1 MKKDEHEIINKPNE
15 QISQTKINIKDKINN
30 SYLELIKNK
39 QYINI
44 NDLDEWKNNI
54 LTNIYLELDKLND
67 YKEKNSETIIVNDN
81 KIKTGIKIE
90 SKNELN
96 CFTSKDIQEENK
108 EITRNF
114 QNETYNYM
122 NINEKVENDI
132 AAFFLKDVARISRIA
147 YNEGKNLFKIM
158 KEKYIQ
164 LKNEKN
170 KIEKEIFNKEFSSWV
185 KKFEKEE
192 NIKEYEN
199 ILKKVNLFQKKES
212 IKNQE
217 FLSKLFYDLTIMYF
231 HCNISFPSVE
241 INFKSEEDFNSE
253 KMIDFINRGKN
264 RKVNFVIL
272 PSLISNGNYLQ
283 NGKSWVFTF
292 TKNTFKFDDSIN
304 KYLKDLI
311 KKYKIED
318 LDKQNINDNLVIKV
332 YCEEKEGKL
341 HIKINT
347 NIDIPKDREY
357 EFVFY
362 VINKNDN
369 KTSLFTTKKKSL
381 KIDKMFVIDKYEFIL
396 DKKIILSSKEVIYN
410 SYNI

>member
-1 MKKDEHEIINKPNE
+1 MKKDENEIIIKPNE
-15 QISQTKINIKDKINN
+15 QISQIKINIKDEMNN

-39 QYINI
+39 QYINV
-44 NDLDEWKNNI
+44 NDLDEWKNTI
-54 LTNIYLELDKLND
+54 LSKIYLQIDKLND
-67 YKEKNSETIIVNDN
+67 YKIKNSETIITNDN
-81 KIKTGIKIE
+81 KNKTEIKIE

-147 YNEGKNLFKIM
+147 YNEGKNVLKIM
-158 KEKYIQ
+158 KEKYIH

-185 KKFEKEE
+185 KKLEKEK

-199 ILKKVNLFQKKES
+199 ILNQVNLFQKKET

-217 FLSKLFYDLTIMYF
+217 FLSKLFYDLSIMYF

-241 INFKSEEDFNSE
+241 INFKSEEDFDSE

-272 PSLISNGNYLQ
+272 PSLMSNGNYLQ

-292 TKNTFKFDDSIN
+292 TKNTFKFDDSIK
-304 KYLKDLI
+304 KYLKDLL
-311 KKYKIED
+311 KKDKIED
-318 LDKQNINDNLVIKV
+318 LDRKNINDNLVMTV
-332 YCEEKEGKL
+332 YCEEKNDKL
-341 HIKINT
+341 NINININT
-347 NIDIPKDREY
+347 NIDLPKNREY
-357 EFVFY
+357 EFVFHA
-362 VINKNDN
+362 INQNNN
-369 KTSLFTTKKKSL
+369 KTSLFKTKKKSL
-381 KIDKMFVIDKYEFIL
+381 KIDKAFVIDKYEFIL
-396 DKKIILSSKEVIYN
+396 DQKVLISSKEVIYN
-410 SYNI
+410 I

>member
-241 INFKSEEDFNSE
+241 INFKSEEDFDSE

>member
-1 MKKDEHEIINKPNE
+1 MKKDENEIIIKPNE
-15 QISQTKINIKDKINN
+15 QISQIKINIKDEMNN

-39 QYINI
+39 QYINV
-44 NDLDEWKNNI
+44 NDLDEWKNTI
-54 LTNIYLELDKLND
+54 LSKIYLQIDKLND
-67 YKEKNSETIIVNDN
+67 YKIKNSETIITNDN
-81 KIKTGIKIE
+81 KNKTEIKIE

-147 YNEGKNLFKIM
+147 YNEGKNVLKIM
-158 KEKYIQ
+158 KEKYIH

-185 KKFEKEE
+185 KKLEKEK

-199 ILKKVNLFQKKES
+199 ILNQVNLFQKKET

-217 FLSKLFYDLTIMYF
+217 FLSKLFYDLSIMYF

-241 INFKSEEDFNSE
+241 INFKSEEDFDSE

-272 PSLISNGNYLQ
+272 PSLMSNGNYLQ

-292 TKNTFKFDDSIN
+292 TKNTFKFDDSIK
-304 KYLKDLI
+304 KYLKDLL
-311 KKYKIED
+311 KKDKIED
-318 LDKQNINDNLVIKV
+318 LDRKNINDNLVMTV
-332 YCEEKEGKL
+332 YCEEKNDKL
-341 HIKINT
+341 NIKINT
-347 NIDIPKDREY
+347 NIDLPKNREY
-357 EFVFY
+357 EFVFHA
-362 VINKNDN
+362 INKNNN
-369 KTSLFTTKKKSL
+369 KTSLFKTKKKSL
-381 KIDKMFVIDKYEFIL
+381 KIDKAFVIDKYEFIL
-396 DKKIILSSKEVIYN
+396 DQKVLISSKEVIYN
-410 SYNI
+410 I

>member
-132 AAFFLKDVARISRIA
+132 AGFFLKDVARISRIA

>member
-1 MKKDEHEIINKPNE
+1 MKKDENENIIKPNE
-15 QISQTKINIKDKINN
+15 QISQIKINIKDEMNN

-39 QYINI
+39 QYINV
-44 NDLDEWKNNI
+44 NDLDEWKNTI
-54 LTNIYLELDKLND
+54 LSKIYLQIDKLND
-67 YKEKNSETIIVNDN
+67 YKIKNSETIITNDN
-81 KIKTGIKIE
+81 KNKTEIKIE

-147 YNEGKNLFKIM
+147 YNEGKNVLKIM
-158 KEKYIQ
+158 KEKYIH

-185 KKFEKEE
+185 KKLEKEK

-199 ILKKVNLFQKKES
+199 ILNQVNLFQKKET

-217 FLSKLFYDLTIMYF
+217 FLSKLFYDLSIMYF

-241 INFKSEEDFNSE
+241 INFKSEEDFDSE

-272 PSLISNGNYLQ
+272 PSLMSNGNYLQ

-292 TKNTFKFDDSIN
+292 TKNTFKFDDSIK
-304 KYLKDLI
+304 KYLKDLL
-311 KKYKIED
+311 KKDKIED
-318 LDKQNINDNLVIKV
+318 LDRKNINDNLVMTV
-332 YCEEKEGKL
+332 YCEEKNDKL
-341 HIKINT
+341 NIKINT
-347 NIDIPKDREY
+347 NIDLPKNREY
-357 EFVFY
+357 EFVFHA
-362 VINKNDN
+362 INKNNN
-369 KTSLFTTKKKSL
+369 KTSLFKTKKKSL
-381 KIDKMFVIDKYEFIL
+381 KIDKAFVIDKYEFIL
-396 DKKIILSSKEVIYN
+396 DQKVLISSKEVIYN
-410 SYNI
+410 I